1 MQEHVDLESRIAAI
15 IKGVEESEK
24 QNEAQPPPPKHR
36 KRDKQQFQT
45 KPYNDGGEDE
55 PIMDDEELHS
65 LLGV

>member
-1 MQEHVDLESRIAAI
+1 MDLETRIAAI

-24 QNEAQPPPPKHR
+24 QNEAQPRPPKHR

-45 KPYNDGGEDE
+45 KPYNEGAEE
-55 PIMDDEELHS
+55 EAIMDDEELHN